1 MRKLNLLW
9 LVGLCS
15 CSMLEPY
22 SIKNEFNKV
31 FKEVINDYISD
42 YRLPLSDFKI
52 ELSYCEVEEVLDY
65 KIHNEDIS
73 FRTDKGNIVIKLD
86 KLEYTIALQNTYSD
100 GKITNIEFYTN
111 HRSFIINNS
120 YDKNYIF
127 TNMSF
132 DCSWNNNFKTIDV
145 ENDSF
150 FMFTTIATYS
160 KIEAKKILNKTL
172 DL

>member
-15 CSMLEPY
+15 CSMMGQYE
-22 SIKNEFNKV
+22 IKNEFNKV

-42 YRLPLSDFKI
+42 FRLPLSNFKM
-52 ELSYCEVEEVLDY
+52 ELNYCDIEEVLDY
-65 KIHNEDIS
+65 KITDRDIS
-73 FRTDKGNIVIKLD
+73 FRTDKGNRIIKLD
-86 KLEYTIALQNTYSD
+86 KLEYTIELQITYSNE
-100 GKITNIEFYTN
+100 KITNIEFYTN

-120 YDKNYIF
+120 FDKNYIF
-127 TNMSF
+127 TDMSF
-132 DCSWNNNFKTIDV
+132 DCSWNDKFKTIDV
-145 ENDSF
+145 EDGSF
-150 FMFTTIATYS
+150 FMFTTLATYS